1 MHSVTV
7 QRRKRGIMT
16 YREKIQEEHPECIDS
31 NELGGVRDCPAD
43 YDYEDG
49 IYCHK
54 VGDDCEACWNR
65 DIPGTESTRDYKV
78 GDKFVLAIQEID
90 DLKNHIVLEGIA
102 VGTDML
108 DKLERLDSDYVNEY
122 FGELQDE
129 AHAQGFREG
138 AEDALKWSKASAD
151 EFYQQGLNDAWE
163 LAKRIAS
170 SEENGGIDIATQTD
184 IFGVYMVGVILR
196 EHTYQE
202 ALAKIEAYENA
213 KKAEIKVG
221 DIVHVKSK
229 NIELIVTRVDTEHRG
244 IYGMNKAG
252 MSQWEDMDNLTKTD
266 RFTEIQGLLDDLD

>member
-1 MHSVTV
+1 
-7 QRRKRGIMT
+7 MT
-16 YREKIQEEHPECIDS
+16 YREKLQEEHPECVDS
-31 NELGGVRDCPAD
+31 KEKGGCKGCPTD
-43 YDYEDG
+43 YDYEKG
-49 IYCHK
+49 IHCHT

-65 DIPGTESTRDYKV
+65 EIPGTESTIDYKV
-78 GDKFVLAIQEID
+78 GDKFVIEI
-90 DLKNHIVLEGIA
+90 KEIVQSKGQIILDEMIA
-102 VGTDML
+102 TKEYV
-108 DKLERLDSDYVNEY
+108 DKLQVLDSDYVNEY

-129 AHAQGFREG
+129 AYNAG
-138 AEDALKWSKASAD
+138 S
-151 EFYQQGLNDAWE
+151 NDAWG

-170 SEENGGIDIATQTD
+170 SEENGGIGIATQAD
-184 IFGVYMVGVILR
+184 IFGIYMAGPILR

-202 ALAKIEAYENA
+202 ALAKIEAYEKT

-252 MSQWEDMDNLTKTD
+252 MSQWEDIDNLTKTD